1 MKVDYEYISYLLNN
15 KIWDECYEKITDG
28 LKYNYKDYEL
38 YFALGE
44 FYLHKNINQ
53 AYLCYENALFYCE
66 NDNDREYIENVITN
80 VKENGV
86 SVNPFSVVIVSY
98 NSADIMKKCINS
110 IRII

>member
-1 MKVDYEYISYLLNN
+1 M
-15 KIWDECYEKITDG
+15 
-28 LKYNYKDYEL
+28 
-38 YFALGE
+38 
-44 FYLHKNINQ
+44 
-53 AYLCYENALFYCE
+53 LCFIVKMIM
-66 NDNDREYIENVITN
+66 IENVITN

>member
-1 MKVDYEYISYLLNN
+1 M
-15 KIWDECYEKITDG
+15 WDKKKKKITDG